1 MRRKIFC
8 VFALAALVMSSCK
21 KDNTGGDDQNGK
33 NPDTYDQVVRN
44 PYLASDLYSITHF
57 NSAQTDAFPYAVK
70 SGNWEIDPD
79 DCRGISSGPVNLM
92 TLASADPD
100 YMWAMSSDRVSYVR
114 IAEGAFERVAE
125 AELPNIKKKSEEEL
139 RSLVQTD
146 YKDVAEL
153 EANAKAILGQMPQLA
168 MANGNYVLCDKDNY
182 AYTNA
187 RTVICRYRLKNPAAP
202 AEGIVLDRTLDMAP
216 YLKNTQ
222 KLVGMV
228 MTYDGHLVVVA
239 GNGIAVLDRGME
251 KEPVVKFIPEDQ
263 DISNSVAVDEN
274 NGIYVASG
282 STVEYGKGIMRKY
295 VWKNG
300 MISDNPADG
309 AWEAEYDGGPAAPA
323 IKMGHGAGSTPTLM
337 GFGDAED
344 KLVVITD
351 GAQRMKIVAFWR
363 DEIPAG
369 ITHENPENPRI
380 AGSMEIS
387 CGLPESAQ
395 WVQSEQSVVVNGY
408 GAFVVNNVI
417 AAAAKDKI
425 VSILAI
431 GPLIDAPYGV
441 ERVAW
446 DVENNEWK
454 SVWTRS
460 DVSSVSMIPSVSTAS
475 DMVFVNGYS
484 KTEGWDVCGL
494 DWNTG
499 ATLHRVKFGKNN
511 KGNGAYAIIQ
521 YLNDGD
527 LLFNSV
533 SGAFRVDL

>member
-1 MRRKIFC
+1 MKTRF
-8 VFALAALVMSSCK
+8 FLFAALAVMVVLSCD
-21 KDNTGGDDQNGK
+21 KDDKGK
-33 NPDTYDQVVRN
+33 EDVPPSIYDQVVRN

-57 NSAQTDAFPYAVK
+57 NSAQTDAFPYSVK
-70 SGNWEIDPD
+70 SGSWEVNPD
-79 DCRGISSGPVNLM
+79 ECKGISSGPVNLM

-114 IAEGAFERVAE
+114 IAGGAFEKVAD

-146 YKDVAEL
+146 YKDMAEL
-153 EANAKAILGQMPQLA
+153 EENAKAILGQMPQLA

-187 RTVICRYRLKNPAAP
+187 RTVICRYKLKNPADP

-216 YLKNTQ
+216 YFKNTQ

-239 GNGIAVLDRGME
+239 GNGIAVLDRDMK
-251 KEPVVKFIPEDQ
+251 KEPVVKFIQEDQ

-282 STVEYGKGIMRKY
+282 SKVEYGKGVMRKY

-300 MISDNPADG
+300 MISDDVADG

-363 DEIPAG
+363 DGIPAG
-369 ITHENPENPRI
+369 IIHENPENPRV

-395 WVQSEQSVVVNGY
+395 WVQSEQSVAVNGY

-446 DVENNEWK
+446 DVEKNEWR
-454 SVWTRS
+454 SVWTRP

-475 DMVFVNGYS
+475 NMVFVNGYS
-484 KTEGWDVCGL
+484 KTEGWDVSGL

-499 ATLHRVKFGKNN
+499 ATLHKVKFGKNN
-511 KGNGAYAIIQ
+511 KGNGAYAVLQ
-521 YLNDGD
+521 YMEDGD